1 MNCQGDTRAARARD
15 FIGKRHLGR
24 EQESEGTQV
33 DCSATWLVV
42 SGFIVMG
49 LVSRLS
55 LANHSDSG
63 SFLVVHALLSQ
74 DECQQGG
81 FWEVVEHV
89 ASPFDLSQTFAASA
103 GFLVTCSLLGPPVVK

>member
-1 MNCQGDTRAARARD
+1 MNCQGDTCAERARD

-33 DCSATWLVV
+33 DCFATWLVV

-63 SFLVVHALLSQ
+63 SFLVVCSSFSQ
-74 DECQQGG
+74 DEFQQEG
-81 FWEVVEHV
+81 FWEVNRTFGLE
-89 ASPFDLSQTFAASA
+89 SSLSF
-103 GFLVTCSLLGPPVVK
+103 